1 MKITQ
6 ILKKEKTTED
16 SLNMPIENEN
26 PEMQLGM
33 MAHLYNPS
41 TWELEMS
48 VPHNK
53 VSQKKKKWGG
63 GGQESRMIYHIVT
76 DRLCT

>member
-41 TWELEMS
+41 TC
-48 VPHNK
+48 
-53 VSQKKKKWGG
+53 
-63 GGQESRMIYHIVT
+63 Y
-76 DRLCT
+76 

>member
-1 MKITQ
+1 MKITE

-16 SLNMPIENEN
+16 SLNIPTENEN

-41 TWELEMS
+41 IWELEMS
-48 VPHNK
+48 GLATQQGI
-53 VSQKKKKWGG
+53 SRGRGG
-63 GGQESRMIYHIVT
+63 RMIYHIVT

>member
-1 MKITQ
+1 MGRKSSSLLSFLKALCPSVYNHLNRKENERKITQ

-16 SLNMPIENEN
+16 SLNIPTENKN

-41 TWELEMS
+41 T
-48 VPHNK
+48 
-53 VSQKKKKWGG
+53 
-63 GGQESRMIYHIVT
+63 
-76 DRLCT
+76 